1 MLLSEQCPDISKDH
15 NFFMLKGPDVPFIW
29 NLDVDG
35 LQCFEIQGVAH
46 PVIWCFVYEARIPE
60 MQIV

>member
-1 MLLSEQCPDISKDH
+1 MLLSGQRPDISKDH

-29 NLDVDG
+29 NLDDDG

-46 PVIWCFVYEARIPE
+46 PVIWCCV
-60 MQIV
+60 